1 MCPTNYTTLKY
12 FIIKGITD
20 VPELQVPMFLLVL
33 TMYLITLIGNLI
45 ILLLICLESHLHT
58 PMYFFLG
65 NLSILDMSSTTITL
79 HKILVIFVSH
89 DRIVSFTVCMI
100 QMFIFSSFSCDSL
113 FVLTAMSYDRY
124 VAICKPLHYNMV
136 MSCKVCIILA
146 FVCWVLG
153 FSQIIPILI
162 YLSRFTFYKSN
173 EINHFFCDI
182 VPLIKL
188 SCNDTSSLELY
199 ILINGLFLSIF
210 PFLLTF
216 FSYVFIILSILKIH
230 SSTGR
235 HKAFYT
241 CSSHLTVVALLYI
254 TLGCQY
260 LKPTWQGNLDSNKMF
275 SLFNTATVPM
285 LNPLIYSLKN
295 KDVKLA
301 LRKTLN
307 YQRNRLKK
315 IFKA

>member
-1 MCPTNYTTLKY
+1 MCPTNYTTPTY

-20 VPELQVPMFLLVL
+20 VPELQLTIFLLVL
-33 TMYLITLIGNLI
+33 TMYLTTLGGNLT

-89 DRIVSFTVCMI
+89 NRIVSFIVCMT

-124 VAICKPLHYNMV
+124 VAICKPLHYTLV
-136 MSCKVCIILA
+136 MSRKVCIFLA
-146 FVCWVLG
+146 FICWALG

-162 YLSRFTFYKSN
+162 YLLRFTLYKSN

-188 SCNDTSSLELY
+188 SCNDMSSLELY
-199 ILINGLFLSIF
+199 ILINGIFLSIF

-216 FSYVFIILSILKIH
+216 FSYIFIIQSILKIH
-230 SSTGR
+230 SNTGR

-260 LKPTWQGNLDSNKMF
+260 LKPKWQGNLDSNKLF

-301 LRKTLN
+301 LRKTLKF
-307 YQRNRLKK
+307 QRKY
-315 IFKA
+315 F

>member
-1 MCPTNYTTLKY
+1 MNMTKSTCPTNHTTLKY

-20 VPELQVPMFLLVL
+20 VPELQVMIFFLVL
-33 TMYLITLIGNLI
+33 TMYLITLGGNLT

-65 NLSILDMSSTTITL
+65 NLSILDICSTTITL
-79 HKILVIFVSH
+79 HNIFVIFVSRN
-89 DRIVSFTVCMI
+89 RIISFIVCLI

-124 VAICKPLHYNMV
+124 VAICKPLHYTMV
-136 MSCKVCIILA
+136 MNRKVCILMASI
-146 FVCWVLG
+146 CWVLG
-153 FSQIIPILI
+153 FSQIFPIFI
-162 YLSRFTFYKSN
+162 YLSKFTFYKSN

-188 SCNDTSSLELY
+188 SCTDTSSLELY

-210 PFLLTF
+210 PFLLTL
-216 FSYVFIILSILKIH
+216 FSYIFIILSILKIH
-230 SSTGR
+230 SSSSR
-235 HKAFYT
+235 HKTFST

-260 LKPTWQGNLDSNKMF
+260 LKPTWQGNLDPNKMF

-295 KDVKLA
+295 RDVKLA
-301 LRKTLN
+301 MRKT
-307 YQRNRLKK
+307 
-315 IFKA
+315 FKY